1 MRYFTAIPLPLAIK
15 DRLISLCSG
24 VPGAKWADADQM
36 HITLRFIGDVDGV
49 EASDIAEALD
59 GVRAEPFELDLATIG
74 HFGTGHRLRTLW
86 VGVAENPDLEQ
97 LQARVDRAVSSVVGA
112 REKRKFHAHVTLGR
126 FKRTAPDLGEFLAQY
141 EPFRAGPV
149 SVNEFVLYSSH
160 LGSERAIHTVEAR
173 YPLTL

>member
-1 MRYFTAIPLPLAIK
+1 MRYFTAIPLPLAVK
-15 DRLISLCSG
+15 DRLTSLCSG
-24 VPGAKWADADQM
+24 VPGAKWADPDQM

-49 EASDIAEALD
+49 AATDIAEALD
-59 GVRAEPFELDLATIG
+59 GVRGDPFELDLASIG
-74 HFGTGHRLRTLW
+74 YFGTGHRLHTLW
-86 VGVAENPDLEQ
+86 VGVAKSVGLQQ
-97 LQARVDRAVSSVVGA
+97 LQGRVDRAVSSVIGTQ
-112 REKRKFHAHVTLGR
+112 EQRKFHAHVTLCR
-126 FKRTAPDLGEFLAQY
+126 FKRTAPDLGGYLAQH